1 MTEENSEIKQNPEL
15 HSDRN
20 GTLKYNK
27 VRISNPWWKVII
39 QPQKKVDSENKTQF
53 IFNSLDTKINT

>member
-1 MTEENSEIKQNPEL
+1 MTEENSEIKQSPEL

-27 VRISNPWWKVII
+27 VRISNPWWKVIM
-39 QPQKKVDSENKTQF
+39 QLQKKKLIQKTKHNLYLTPQ
-53 IFNSLDTKINT
+53 IPK

>member
-27 VRISNPWWKVII
+27 VRISNPWWKVIM
-39 QPQKKVDSENKTQF
+39 QLQKKVDSENKTQF
-53 IFNSLDTKINT
+53 IFNS

>member
-27 VRISNPWWKVII
+27 VRISNPWWKVIM
-39 QPQKKVDSENKTQF
+39 QLQKKKLIQKTKHNLYLTPQ
-53 IFNSLDTKINT
+53 IPK

>member
-27 VRISNPWWKVII
+27 VRISNPWWKVIM
-39 QPQKKVDSENKTQF
+39 QLQKKS
-53 IFNSLDTKINT
+53 